1 MKNYYKPTE
10 IYLVHNLLTNPSSLS
25 RGASIFPDEDKNKII
40 EGYLSEEFDRLY
52 PIFEEYH
59 IPRGFDKVI
68 DDIVNVI
75 NEKLIEF
82 KQKNYD
88 AKYLETKQLEYFL
101 GVDKPT
107 ELIKFIYD
115 SDKRECFHR
124 NPEDSFDNTH
134 EFPIVLFF
142 YESFGDPTSIERTT
156 TNFNGKEITFVK
168 FIVHLGSIEDEKKI
182 REYVRHE
189 IVHIVERF
197 SSEKDL
203 KEFNKDINSEVFD
216 YLLRKYKYNDIV
228 TGHNYIT
235 LFSESEMNARANE
248 LYEKILGMSNNKI
261 EEITRT
267 DYSIK
272 IKGIL
277 ELFKENHNITLFNL
291 LKAFIVTIDECINGK
306 ELPDYLKCF
315 VYYNYKLRLFE
326 YKGFLNDPEQFMSV
340 DYLTNMAEYF
350 DKIIK
355 KFETKCYKV
364 IYKALEDKGYYKQ
377 ESEFQKHLKED
388 TVMPYLVFESQE
400 IYYLAN
406 IDNEF

>member
-1 MKNYYKPTE
+1 MKNYYKPTD
-10 IYLVHNLLTNPSSLS
+10 IHLVRSILLNESFSMRT
-25 RGASIFPDEDKNKII
+25 FPFVDKDKSKII
-40 EGYLSEEFDRLY
+40 EGYLSEEFDRVY

-68 DDIVNVI
+68 DSIVI
-75 NEKLIEF
+75 IIKQKLIEF
-82 KQKNYD
+82 RQKNYSD
-88 AKYLETKQLEYFL
+88 REIYANDIKYHI
-101 GVDKPT
+101 GDVKPT
-107 ELIKFIYD
+107 ELLKFVYD
-115 SDKRECFHR
+115 SDKKECIQR
-124 NPEDSFDNTH
+124 NPEEDFDNTH
-134 EFPIVLFF
+134 EFPIILFF
-142 YESFGDPTSIERTT
+142 YETFGDPTSIERTT

-168 FIVHLGSIEDEKKI
+168 FNVHLSSIEDEKKI
-182 REYVRHE
+182 KNYVRHE

-203 KEFNKDINSEVFD
+203 REFNKDVNREVFD
-216 YLLRKYKYNDIV
+216 YLSRKYKYNDIV

-235 LFSESEMNARANE
+235 LFSETEMNARANE

-277 ELFKENHNITLFNL
+277 ELFKDNHSITLFNSM
-291 LKAFIVTIDECINGK
+291 KAFIETIDECINGK
-306 ELPDYLKCF
+306 EIPEYLKCF

-326 YKGFLNDPEQFMSV
+326 YRGFLNDPEQFMSV

-355 KFETKCYKV
+355 KFETKCYKI

-377 ESEFQKHLKED
+377 KSNFQRRLEESNI
-388 TVMPYLVFESQE
+388 MPYLVFESQE
-400 IYYLAN
+400 IYYIVN

>member
-10 IYLVHNLLTNPSSLS
+10 IYLVHNLLLNPSIS
-25 RGASIFPDEDKNKII
+25 RGTSIFPDKDKNKII

-142 YESFGDPTSIERTT
+142 YESIGKNPIEIARSIQKS
-156 TNFNGKEITFVK
+156 NGKDVIFVK
-168 FIVHLGSIEDEKKI
+168 FNIYLPSIVNFNIKEL
-182 REYVRHE
+182 VRHE

-197 SSEKDL
+197 STKRDL
-203 KEFNKDINSEVFD
+203 KEFNEELNKETYD
-216 YLLRKYKYNDIV
+216 YLIRKYEDNDVV
-228 TGHNYIT
+228 TARNFIT
-235 LFSESEMNARANE
+235 LFSETEMNARANE

-291 LKAFIVTIDECINGK
+291 MKAFIVTIDECINGK
-306 ELPDYLKCF
+306 DLPEYLKCF
-315 VYYNYKLRLFE
+315 AYYNYKLRLFE

-355 KFETKCYKV
+355 KFETKCYKI

-377 ESEFQKHLKED
+377 ESEFQKHLKEN